1 MSRRTSRNKKR
12 RGGSR
17 IPFAPSTGRPTARP
31 AKESCHLLTRDYTDR
46 YREPQGLGAH
56 ANRRGLGDQVRV
68 GFLTDGRTQ
77 FSLPA
82 HQLWICS
89 DRILESLSGL
99 IGGWKFFGMDAD
111 PNLQCLGC
119 GGPIVGGGNNAEDER
134 RHAEHDPPPVPGNGR
149 LGLKAR
155 QHRSARRG
163 RRGRKCNG

>member
-31 AKESCHLLTRDYTDR
+31 AKDCCHLLTRDYTTR

-56 ANRRGLGDQVRV
+56 DNRRGLGDQVRV
-68 GFLTDGRTQ
+68 GILTDGRTQ

-89 DRILESLSGL
+89 DRILG
-99 IGGWKFFGMDAD
+99 AD
-111 PNLQCLGC
+111 PKLGC
-119 GGPIVGGGNNAEDER
+119 LWHRRPIVGGGNNAEDER